1 MKAGIVRL
9 YWMKVAFIANP
20 GLIANGEAPTGMRS
34 GPRRA
39 YGG

>member
-1 MKAGIVRL
+1 MKAGN
-9 YWMKVAFIANP
+9 VALLATKAPFIANP
-20 GLIANGEAPTGMRS
+20 GFIANGETPTGMRS